1 MPLAEFIA
9 VVASEE
15 TGTCSSAVHARRV
28 AGVDRDTIWRS
39 SAQVFVDGPGGGAP
53 SDPQGRWC
61 YDCDA
66 DHDSMCSRL
75 SLSPNTTLLAQRCF
89 SGIKAWRYGTAVAR
103 VSRSLSGVLAQ
114 NAQVKPVLKLGWRF
128 GISLLLHLHMHPSIS

>member
-28 AGVDRDTIWRS
+28 AGVDRGTIGRS

-53 SDPQGRWC
+53 SDEQGRSC
-61 YDCDA
+61 YDYDA
-66 DHDSMCSRL
+66 DQESAPL
-75 SLSPNTTLLAQRCF
+75 SSCCTLTNMVLSAWLIMSPFSVRMFHFRC
-89 SGIKAWRYGTAVAR
+89 
-103 VSRSLSGVLAQ
+103 
-114 NAQVKPVLKLGWRF
+114 
-128 GISLLLHLHMHPSIS
+128 